1 MEEATQLREGLE
13 IGAAEIADAAAPHGA
28 VEEGLRVLGGTTAA
42 FVKAS
47 CLPPPPTAPQR
58 PHVRHVPPLP
68 SALVQA
74 YLRYCATLRYVTG
87 TSRRPSIESPAVKH
101 AFPTDFRGAI
111 AVFNDQEAFTA
122 AKNGKAAAAKGGT
135 PGGGPCG
142 DLARM
147 CRCCIGLPQI

>member
-1 MEEATQLREGLE
+1 MLSQSSFYHSLASLSRTREGVWRPRSSHL
-13 IGAAEIADAAAPHGA
+13 IKPQSVSDFQFPNSHSPAAAN
-28 VEEGLRVLGGTTAA
+28 
-42 FVKAS
+42 
-47 CLPPPPTAPQR
+47 
-58 PHVRHVPPLP
+58 VRHVPPLP

-122 AKNGKAAAAKGGT
+122 ANNGKAAAAKGGT